1 MARIPMAEELGNAT
15 PQPGRGSASMQGM
28 TAATEAVGRLAN
40 TVGGFALQEIQ
51 QERKEYADLQSA
63 KSVNA
68 LLDYSAHIEKAGLE
82 VEELTKTGQL
92 DYRQASAEFEK
103 RAKQYQMPDLDIP
116 PPARERLTGSMGT
129 ELERKKLGMAKLT
142 RGMQQE
148 EFKNQFYVGLDNIS
162 KLAAFPGANI
172 DQLNGMAEDFVA
184 DGIAAG
190 IPESQLRQDVERF
203 KEGNWFNQ
211 AEQRS
216 IAAETGDDVESLRS
230 LQHDLTAEDGF
241 YMGKLSADKR
251 NSLLKGVS
259 FNLDKIRQRNELAMA
274 KREAAAERALMR
286 FDSLIATGAAPSLQ
300 AIETARTAT
309 DGTSFAGEFGQRLEF
324 AGQVQEVL
332 NRPIAEQIQL
342 AASVEQQAMGGADDA
357 RQVAQARSLSR
368 AIGDNIKTLTD
379 NPLQYIENRTGMQ
392 VPDLSVNALLS
403 LAGDPKAGADLS
415 SQLQDRAKMI
425 KALETQSGI
434 KISNAILKPH
444 EADQLSSLL
453 NSKDTGID
461 AKRSI
466 LQALKTVSDDTD
478 VYKSIMA
485 SVAQKSPVMAYA
497 GMVSTSSRQIEYDA
511 GLFSAT
517 KTFTPSAVAET
528 MLKGDEIISGQ
539 KFKLPSMEKIN
550 AEFSMAVGDAYRNH
564 PDAYQADLQAVRAYY
579 AGAVSEEDT
588 PSEEINQSLLRR
600 AIGIVAGATYE
611 SGDSKVLA
619 PMGMSESDFADR
631 IEAAWQVE
639 STAAGYD
646 GASLDVF
653 GLEALGN
660 GRYAVMSGTRPL
672 VGSNGGPMIL
682 NVED

>member
-1 MARIPMAEELGNAT
+1 MRIPGPENIGNAT
-15 PQPGRGSASMQGM
+15 PNPQRGSADTRGV
-28 TAATEAVGRLAN
+28 TAGTEAIGQLAN
-40 TVGGFALQEIQ
+40 VASGVALQEVQ
-51 QERKEYADLQSA
+51 RQRKEYADLQSA

-68 LLDYSAHIEKAGLE
+68 LLDYSAHIEKTGLE
-82 VEELTKTGQL
+82 VEELTRTGQL
-92 DYRQASAEFEK
+92 DYRQAQAEFEK
-103 RAKQYQMPDLDIP
+103 RAQQYKMPELDIP
-116 PPARERLTGSMGT
+116 DHARVRLQGGMNA
-129 ELERKKLGMAKLT
+129 ELERRKMGFAKLT
-142 RGMQQE
+142 QDMQRE
-148 EFKNQFYVGLDNIS
+148 DFKSQFYVGLDNIS

-172 DQLNGMAEDFVA
+172 EELNGMAEDFVA

-190 IPESQLRQDVERF
+190 IPESQLRHDVLQF

-216 IAAETGDDVESLRS
+216 IAAETGDDVESLRA

-259 FNLDKIRQRNELAMA
+259 FNMDKIRQRNDMAVA
-274 KREAAAERALMR
+274 KREAAAERALLR
-286 FDSLIATGAAPSLQ
+286 FDSLIATGAAPSLK

-342 AASVEQQAMGGADDA
+342 AASVEQHAMGGADDA

-368 AIGDNIKTLTD
+368 AIGDNIKTLTE
-379 NPLQYIENRTGMQ
+379 NPLQYIENRTGKQ

-403 LAGDPKAGADLS
+403 LTGDPPALAVLS

-425 KALETQSGI
+425 KALETQSGM

-461 AKRSI
+461 AKRTI
-466 LQALKTVSDDTD
+466 LQALKTVSTDTD
-478 VYKSIMA
+478 VYKSLMA

-497 GMVSTSSRQIEYDA
+497 GMVSSSKRQIEYDA

-550 AEFSMAVGDAYRNH
+550 AEFSVAVGDAYRNH

-588 PSEEINQSLLRR
+588 PSDQINQSLLRR

-619 PMGMSESDFADR
+619 PMGMSESEFADR

-672 VGSNGGPMIL
+672 VGANGGPMIL